1 MSTITKTETETWCEP
16 TPKCIYND
24 KCGNVADYKTLD
36 GKINGTKSET
46 WGYLAYGNK
55 HKFYWNLC
63 GKCHKTECGE
73 DTDSDD
79 DDDDDKE
86 RICCDCNRHF
96 IEDEDN
102 YKEGWVSTKC
112 FEGEGCR
119 TDWDYVCCVGCD
131 EEVCNFGEEPP
142 HKDKRGEA
150 VCEDCYKID
159 NL

>member
-1 MSTITKTETETWCEP
+1 MSTITKTETETWCENCE
-16 TPKCIYND
+16 KCETLMGGKVFTDENEFDECPDRDPGYD
-24 KCGNVADYKTLD
+24 EDGDWYCSKCR
-36 GKINGTKSET
+36 SET
-46 WGYLAYGNK
+46 D
-55 HKFYWNLC
+55 
-63 GKCHKTECGE
+63 TE
-73 DTDSDD
+73 

-86 RICCDCNRHF
+86 RVCEDCYRHF

-150 VCEDCYKID
+150 VCEDCYK
-159 NL
+159 